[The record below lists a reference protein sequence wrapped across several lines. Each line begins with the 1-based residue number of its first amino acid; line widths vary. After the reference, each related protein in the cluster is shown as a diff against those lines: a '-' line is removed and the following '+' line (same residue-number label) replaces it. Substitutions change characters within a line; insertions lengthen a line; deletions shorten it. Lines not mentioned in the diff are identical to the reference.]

1 MKNFRTY
8 QTAKQFY
15 QEAKDLHFQQPAKD
29 QFQRALLSICLNLAE
44 GSGKSTRRDRAKF
57 YAIALGSIREVQ
69 ALLDLHGYK
78 EAYDKA
84 DRLAAMTFCLLRN
97 PGSLPHCP

>member
-8 QTAKQFY
+8 QTAK
-15 QEAKDLHFQQPAKD
+15 D
-29 QFQRALLSICLNLAE
+29 QFQRTLLSICLNLAE
-44 GSGKSTRRDRAKF
+44 GSGKSTCRDRAKF

-97 PGSLPHCP
+97 PGSAPGYP